1 MKLKYQFVVQSVG
14 GRPMAVAVGQD
25 SGKFNGMI
33 KLNESG
39 ALIFKLLSSGDY
51 TEAEILTQFAT
62 HFDVPED
69 SIKADVLAFIDQLR
83 QNDLLS
89 E

>member
-1 MKLKYQFVVQSVG
+1 MKLKYQFVFQKVG
-14 GRPMAVAVGQD
+14 GKAVAVAVGQD
-25 SGKFNGMI
+25 SQKFHGMI

-39 ALIFKLLSSGDY
+39 EHIFKLLSSGD
-51 TEAEILTQFAT
+51 LTQEQLLEQFAQ
-62 HFDVPED
+62 HFGVTVEN
-69 SIKADVLAFIDQLR
+69 IQQDVLEFVDQLR